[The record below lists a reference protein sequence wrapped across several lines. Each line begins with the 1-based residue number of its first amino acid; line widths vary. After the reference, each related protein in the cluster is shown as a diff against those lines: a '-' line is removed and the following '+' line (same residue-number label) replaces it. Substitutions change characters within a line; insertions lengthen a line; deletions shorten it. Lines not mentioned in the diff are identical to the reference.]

1 MTNEIYDMLIVGS
14 GIVGYGTAVYAGRF
28 NMKTVIIGEVPG
40 GVITTTDVVENY
52 PGFKKL
58 SGFELAEKVKEH
70 AQDYNTTIISDKV
83 IEIKKN
89 GKIFEALT
97 LSNEKYFGK
106 AVVFA
111 TGTEWR
117 KLKVPGEAEYFNKG
131 VHYCALCDGAF
142 YRNKIAAVIGGADS
156 AAKDALVLAQFCSKV
171 YIIYRKEK
179 IHPEPINMKRVEEKI
194 KEGKIE
200 IINNTNI
207 VEVKGDGKKLT
218 HVILDKEYKGSNQL
232 NLDGLFPAI
241 GLIPQNELARQLG
254 VKLNDKGQII
264 IDENSMT
271 NVEGVYAA
279 GDIGNRG
286 YKQAITGAA
295 EGVMA
300 AFSAYN
306 YINIAYNDFS
316 DE

>member
-171 YIIYRKEK
+171 YIIYRGD
-179 IHPEPINMKRVEEKI
+179 KI
-194 KEGKIE
+194 KAEPVNYDRLVANKKIE
-200 IINNTNI
+200 IIYNTNI
-207 VEVKGDGKKLT
+207 LEIKGEKFVSS
-218 HVILDKEYKGSNQL
+218 VILDKEYNGKKELEL
-232 NLDGLFPAI
+232 NSVFVAI
-241 GLIPQNELARQLG
+241 GHIAL
-254 VKLNDKGQII
+254 
-264 IDENSMT
+264 S
-271 NVEGVYAA
+271 
-279 GDIGNRG
+279 DIAVN
-286 YKQAITGAA
+286 
-295 EGVMA
+295 
-300 AFSAYN
+300 
-306 YINIAYNDFS
+306 
-316 DE
+316 